1 MNLGSQEDHKLV
13 ALYRSGNEQAFEV
26 LIRRHQKRIFLQI
39 YSKVQDAEVA
49 DDLFQET
56 FIKIIRSLRKSN
68 YEEKGKFL
76 PWAIRVANNT
86 TLDHFRRESRKKE
99 FRPSGEFT
107 VFDTYGEVDQS
118 YEQEV
123 IEAQINED
131 LYKLI
136 KFLPEDQRKV
146 LELRIFCNYSFKE
159 IAEETDVSINTA
171 LGRMRYAVSNMQ
183 KLMVKHNISLEF

>member
-1 MNLGSQEDHKLV
+1 MKLGQLEDHALV
-13 ALYRSGNEQAFEV
+13 AQYRSGNEQAFEV

-39 YSKVQDAEVA
+39 YSKVQDADIA

-86 TLDHFRRESRKKE
+86 TLDYFRRESRKKE
-99 FRPSGEFT
+99 FRPNGEFT
-107 VFDTYGEVDQS
+107 VFDTYGESDQS
-118 YEQEV
+118 YEQEM

-136 KFLPEDQRKV
+136 KYLPDDQRKV
-146 LELRIFCNYSFKE
+146 LELRVFCNYSFKE

-171 LGRMRYAVSNMQ
+171 LGRMRYAVSNIQ

>member
-1 MNLGSQEDHKLV
+1 MKLSKLEDHDLV
-13 ALYRSGNEQAFEV
+13 AQYRDGNEQAFEV

-39 YSKVQDAEVA
+39 YSKVQDSEIA

-86 TLDHFRRESRKKE
+86 TLDFFRRESRKKE
-99 FRPSGEFT
+99 FRPNGEFT
-107 VFDTYGEVDQS
+107 VFDTFGESDQPF
-118 YEQEV
+118 EQEL
-123 IEAQINED
+123 IESQINED
-131 LYKLI
+131 LHKLI
-136 KFLPEDQRKV
+136 TYLPEEQMQV

-159 IAEETDVSINTA
+159 IAEETNVSINTA
-171 LGRMRYAVSNMQ
+171 LGRMRYAVGNIQ

>member
-1 MNLGSQEDHKLV
+1 MKLGQLEDHDLV
-13 ALYRSGNEQAFEV
+13 AQYRSGNEQAFEV

-39 YSKVQDAEVA
+39 YSKVQDADVA

>member
-1 MNLGSQEDHKLV
+1 MKLGKLEDHDLV
-13 ALYRSGNEQAFEV
+13 AQYRSGNEQAFEV
-26 LIRRHQKRIFLQI
+26 LVRRHQKRIFLQI

>member
-1 MNLGSQEDHKLV
+1 MKLSKLEDYNLV
-13 ALYRSGNEQAFEV
+13 AQYRDGNEQAFEV
-26 LIRRHQKRIFLQI
+26 LLRRHQKRIFLQI
-39 YSKVQDAEVA
+39 YSKVQDSEIA

-86 TLDHFRRESRKKE
+86 ALDFFRRESRKKE
-99 FRPSGEFT
+99 FRPNGEFT
-107 VFDTYGEVDQS
+107 VFDTYGESDQPF
-118 YEQEV
+118 EQEL
-123 IEAQINED
+123 IESQINED
-131 LYKLI
+131 LHKLI
-136 KFLPEDQRKV
+136 TYLPEEQRQV

-159 IAEETDVSINTA
+159 IAEETNVSINTA
-171 LGRMRYAVSNMQ
+171 LGRMRYAVGNIQ

>member
-1 MNLGSQEDHKLV
+1 MKLGKLEDHDLV
-13 ALYRSGNEQAFEV
+13 AQYRSGNEQAFEV

-39 YSKVQDAEVA
+39 YSKVQDADVA

-56 FIKIIRSLRKSN
+56 FIKIIRSLRKDN

>member
-1 MNLGSQEDHKLV
+1 MKLGKLEDHELV
-13 ALYRSGNEQAFEV
+13 AQYRSGNEQAFEV

-39 YSKVQDAEVA
+39 YSKVQDADVA

-56 FIKIIRSLRKSN
+56 FIKIIRSLRKDN

-86 TLDHFRRESRKKE
+86 TLDHFRRESRRKE

>member
-1 MNLGSQEDHKLV
+1 MKLSKLEDHDLV
-13 ALYRSGNEQAFEV
+13 AQYRDGNEQAFEV

-39 YSKVQDAEVA
+39 YSKVQDSEIA

-86 TLDHFRRESRKKE
+86 TLDFFRRESRKKE
-99 FRPSGEFT
+99 FRPNGEFT
-107 VFDTYGEVDQS
+107 VFDTFGESDRPF
-118 YEQEV
+118 EQEL
-123 IEAQINED
+123 IESQINED
-131 LYKLI
+131 LHKLI
-136 KFLPEDQRKV
+136 TYLPEEQRQV
-146 LELRIFCNYSFKE
+146 LELRVFCNYSFKE
-159 IAEETDVSINTA
+159 IAEETNVSINTA
-171 LGRMRYAVSNMQ
+171 LGRMRYAVGNIQ

>member
-1 MNLGSQEDHKLV
+1 MKLSKLEDHDLV
-13 ALYRSGNEQAFEV
+13 AQYRDGNEQAFEV

-39 YSKVQDAEVA
+39 YSKVQDSEIA

-86 TLDHFRRESRKKE
+86 TLDFFRRESRKKE
-99 FRPSGEFT
+99 FCPNGEFT
-107 VFDTYGEVDQS
+107 VFDTYGESDQPF
-118 YEQEV
+118 EQEL
-123 IEAQINED
+123 IESQINED
-131 LYKLI
+131 LHKLI
-136 KFLPEDQRKV
+136 TCLPEEQRQV

-159 IAEETDVSINTA
+159 IAEETNVSINTA
-171 LGRMRYAVSNMQ
+171 LGRMRYAVGNIQ

>member
-1 MNLGSQEDHKLV
+1 MKLSKLEDHDLV
-13 ALYRSGNEQAFEV
+13 AQYRDGNEQAFEV

-39 YSKVQDAEVA
+39 YSKVQDSEIA

-86 TLDHFRRESRKKE
+86 TLDFFRRESRKKE
-99 FRPSGEFT
+99 FRPNGEFT
-107 VFDTYGEVDQS
+107 VFDTFGESDQPF
-118 YEQEV
+118 EQEL
-123 IEAQINED
+123 IESQINED
-131 LYKLI
+131 LHKLI
-136 KFLPEDQRKV
+136 TYLPEEQRQV

-159 IAEETDVSINTA
+159 IAEETNVSINTA
-171 LGRMRYAVSNMQ
+171 LGRMRYAVGNIQ

>member
-1 MNLGSQEDHKLV
+1 MKLGKLEDHDLV
-13 ALYRSGNEQAFEV
+13 AQYRSGNEQAFEV

-99 FRPSGEFT
+99 FRPNGEFT
-107 VFDTYGEVDQS
+107 VFDTYGDVDQS

>member
-1 MNLGSQEDHKLV
+1 MKLGQLEDHDLV
-13 ALYRSGNEQAFEV
+13 AQYRSGNEQAFEV

>member
-1 MNLGSQEDHKLV
+1 MKLSKLEDYNLV
-13 ALYRSGNEQAFEV
+13 AQYRDGNEQAFEV
-26 LIRRHQKRIFLQI
+26 LIHRHQKRIFLQI
-39 YSKVQDAEVA
+39 YSKVQDLEIA

-86 TLDHFRRESRKKE
+86 TLDFFRRESRKKE
-99 FRPSGEFT
+99 FRPNGEFT
-107 VFDTYGEVDQS
+107 VFDTYGESDQPF
-118 YEQEV
+118 EQEL
-123 IEAQINED
+123 IESQINED
-131 LYKLI
+131 LHKLI
-136 KFLPEDQRKV
+136 TYLPEEQRQV

-159 IAEETDVSINTA
+159 IAEETNVSINTA
-171 LGRMRYAVSNMQ
+171 LGRMRYAVGNIQ

>member
-1 MNLGSQEDHKLV
+1 MKLGKLEDHDLV
-13 ALYRSGNEQAFEV
+13 AQYRSGNEQAFEV

-39 YSKVQDAEVA
+39 YSKVQDADVA

-56 FIKIIRSLRKSN
+56 FIKIIRSLRKDN

-171 LGRMRYAVSNMQ
+171 LGRMRYAVGNMQ

>member
-1 MNLGSQEDHKLV
+1 MKLGKLEDHDLV
-13 ALYRSGNEQAFEV
+13 AQYRSGNEQAFEV

-39 YSKVQDAEVA
+39 YSKVQDADVA

>member
-1 MNLGSQEDHKLV
+1 MKLGQQEDHNLV
-13 ALYRSGNEQAFEV
+13 ALYRDGNEQALEV

-49 DDLFQET
+49 DDLFQES
-56 FIKIIRSLRKSN
+56 FIKIIRSLRKEN

-86 TLDHFRRESRKKE
+86 TLDYFRRESRKKE
-99 FRPSGEFT
+99 FRPQGEFT
-107 VFDTYGEVDQS
+107 VFDSYGERDAS
-118 YEQEV
+118 YEEAL
-123 IEAQINED
+123 ISAQINED

-136 KFLPEDQRKV
+136 KFLPEEQRKV
-146 LELRIFCNYSFKE
+146 LELRVFCNYSFKE

-171 LGRMRYAVSNMQ
+171 LGRMRYAVSNIQ
-183 KLMVKHNISLEF
+183 KLMVEHNISLEM

>member
-1 MNLGSQEDHKLV
+1 MKLGKLEDHELV
-13 ALYRSGNEQAFEV
+13 AQYRSGNEQAFEV

-39 YSKVQDAEVA
+39 YSKVQDADVA

-136 KFLPEDQRKV
+136 KFLPEDQRRV

>member
-1 MNLGSQEDHKLV
+1 MKLSKLEDHDLV
-13 ALYRSGNEQAFEV
+13 AQYRDGNEQAFEV

-39 YSKVQDAEVA
+39 YSKVQDSEIA

-86 TLDHFRRESRKKE
+86 TLDFFRRESRKKE
-99 FRPSGEFT
+99 FRPNGEFT
-107 VFDTYGEVDQS
+107 VFDTYGESDRPF
-118 YEQEV
+118 EQEL
-123 IEAQINED
+123 IESQINED
-131 LYKLI
+131 LNKLI
-136 KFLPEDQRKV
+136 TYLPEEQRQV
-146 LELRIFCNYSFKE
+146 LELRVFCNYSFKE
-159 IAEETDVSINTA
+159 IAEETNVSINTA
-171 LGRMRYAVSNMQ
+171 LGRMRYAVGNIQ

>member
-1 MNLGSQEDHKLV
+1 MKLSKLEDHDLV
-13 ALYRSGNEQAFEV
+13 AQYRDGNEQAFEV

-39 YSKVQDAEVA
+39 YSKVQDSEIA

-86 TLDHFRRESRKKE
+86 TLDFFRRESRKKE
-99 FRPSGEFT
+99 FRPNGEFT
-107 VFDTYGEVDQS
+107 VFDTYGESDQPF
-118 YEQEV
+118 EQEL
-123 IEAQINED
+123 IESQINED
-131 LYKLI
+131 LHKLI
-136 KFLPEDQRKV
+136 TYLPEEQRQV

-159 IAEETDVSINTA
+159 IAEETNVSINTA
-171 LGRMRYAVSNMQ
+171 LGRMRYAVGNIQ

>member
-1 MNLGSQEDHKLV
+1 MKLRKLEDHDLV
-13 ALYRSGNEQAFEV
+13 AQYRDGNEQAFEV

-39 YSKVQDAEVA
+39 YSKVQDTEVA

-56 FIKIIRSLRKSN
+56 FIKVIRSLRKSN

-86 TLDHFRRESRKKE
+86 TLDFFRREARKKE
-99 FRPSGEFT
+99 FRPNGEFT
-107 VFDTYGEVDQS
+107 VFDTYGESDQPF
-118 YEQEV
+118 EQEL
-123 IEAQINED
+123 IESQINED
-131 LYKLI
+131 LHKLI
-136 KFLPEDQRKV
+136 TYLPDEQRQV

-171 LGRMRYAVSNMQ
+171 LGRMRYAVGNIQ
-183 KLMVKHNISLEF
+183 KLMLKHNITLEF

>member
-1 MNLGSQEDHKLV
+1 MKLGKLEDHDLV
-13 ALYRSGNEQAFEV
+13 AQYRSGNEQAFEV

-39 YSKVQDAEVA
+39 YSKVQDADVA

-56 FIKIIRSLRKSN
+56 FIKIIRSLRKDN

-86 TLDHFRRESRKKE
+86 TLDHFRRESRRKE

>member
-1 MNLGSQEDHKLV
+1 MRLGKLEDHELV
-13 ALYRSGNEQAFEV
+13 AQYRSGNEQAFEV

-39 YSKVQDAEVA
+39 YSKVQDADVA

-56 FIKIIRSLRKSN
+56 FIKIIRSLRKDN

>member
-1 MNLGSQEDHKLV
+1 MKLSKLEDYNLV
-13 ALYRSGNEQAFEV
+13 AQYRDGNEQAFEV
-26 LIRRHQKRIFLQI
+26 LLRRHQKRIFLQI
-39 YSKVQDAEVA
+39 YSKVQDSEIA

-86 TLDHFRRESRKKE
+86 TLDFFRRESRKKE
-99 FRPSGEFT
+99 FRPNGEFT
-107 VFDTYGEVDQS
+107 VFDTYGESDQPF
-118 YEQEV
+118 EQEL
-123 IEAQINED
+123 IESQINED
-131 LYKLI
+131 LHKLI
-136 KFLPEDQRKV
+136 TYLPEEQRQV

-159 IAEETDVSINTA
+159 IAEETNVSINTA
-171 LGRMRYAVSNMQ
+171 LGRMRYAVGNIQ

>member
-1 MNLGSQEDHKLV
+1 MKLGQLEDHDLV
-13 ALYRSGNEQAFEV
+13 AQYRSGNEQAFEV

-99 FRPSGEFT
+99 FRPNGEFT
-107 VFDTYGEVDQS
+107 VFDTYGDVDQS

>member
-1 MNLGSQEDHKLV
+1 MKLGKLEDHDLV
-13 ALYRSGNEQAFEV
+13 AQYRSGNEQAFEV

-39 YSKVQDAEVA
+39 YSKVQDADVA

-136 KFLPEDQRKV
+136 KFLPEDQRRV

>member
-1 MNLGSQEDHKLV
+1 MKLGKLEDHDLV
-13 ALYRSGNEQAFEV
+13 AQYRSGNEQAFEV

-159 IAEETDVSINTA
+159 ISEETDVSINTA

>member
-1 MNLGSQEDHKLV
+1 MKLSKLEDHDLV
-13 ALYRSGNEQAFEV
+13 AQYRDGNEQAFEV

-39 YSKVQDAEVA
+39 YSKVQDSEIA

-86 TLDHFRRESRKKE
+86 TLDFFRRESRKKE
-99 FRPSGEFT
+99 FRPNGEFT
-107 VFDTYGEVDQS
+107 VFDTYGESDRPF
-118 YEQEV
+118 EQEL
-123 IEAQINED
+123 IESQINED
-131 LYKLI
+131 LHKLI
-136 KFLPEDQRKV
+136 TYLPEEQRQV
-146 LELRIFCNYSFKE
+146 LELRVFFNYSFKE
-159 IAEETDVSINTA
+159 IAEETNVSINTA
-171 LGRMRYAVSNMQ
+171 LGRMRYAVGNIQ